1 MFKLHLT
8 ELQLSD
14 VQQNYAAL
22 EAIPAMQ
29 RRRLSVLAK
38 MAIHSA
44 LVTLNGERADYIVWV
59 SKYGDEEKTLDIL
72 KDVLNQQTP
81 SPTQFSISVHNA
93 IAGLYSILCQDDTP
107 STSLSADW
115 TDALIDAYAFLKS
128 NPQAKRVLVVS
139 YDQPLPNLYSDAV
152 EFPAFALSALV
163 SLEQPNLSVEALST
177 TDSATMES
185 LAFHQFWQASQVEQ
199 VSARWKKC

>member
-22 EAIPAMQ
+22 ETIPAMQ

-163 SLEQPNLSVEALST
+163 SLEQPNLSIEALST
-177 TDSATMES
+177 TDSATIES
-185 LAFHQFWQASQVEQ
+185 LAFHQFWQSSQVEHH
-199 VSARWKKC
+199 SARWKKC